1 MTEKGKSY
9 KQNKRVLRHKSNIY
23 PISERSANMSVHPQ
37 RHKKGGSHLTKMP
50 ISNGVYNTDLAR
62 DNLQNDIPEADL

>member
-9 KQNKRVLRHKSNIY
+9 KANKRVLRHQNNITHLADH
-23 PISERSANMSVHPQ
+23 SANMSVHPQ
-37 RHKKGGSHLTKMP
+37 SHKKGGSHFTKMP